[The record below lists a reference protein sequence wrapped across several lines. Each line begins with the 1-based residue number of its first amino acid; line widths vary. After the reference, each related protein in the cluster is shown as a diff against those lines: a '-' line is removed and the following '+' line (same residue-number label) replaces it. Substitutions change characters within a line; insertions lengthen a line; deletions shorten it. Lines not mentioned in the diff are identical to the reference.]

1 MTKASSLPAR
11 SSPDA
16 CSSRRT
22 RLAAMSLASASIL
35 YAAAAAAWLPHT
47 LALGDAIDVFT
58 AGALPGLLVTVLL
71 WSIRPGAFERRHR
84 LLCVGISLSAP
95 AAVALAPLALAGL

>member
-1 MTKASSLPAR
+1 MTEPLPSLRP
-11 SSPDA
+11 
-16 CSSRRT
+16 T
-22 RLAAMSLASASIL
+22 RKTVPNRQVQNAGLCLIGASIL

-95 AAVALAPLALAGL
+95 AAVALASLALASL